1 MTRIALIGLGEVGG
15 ILARDLAA
23 RGTPVIAA
31 YDERQR
37 EPGSRPARQAREF
50 AVPLAPS
57 AVAAARGADL
67 VIAAVTA
74 GSAERAAREAAPGLA
89 PGALYMDVNSVSPG
103 AKAAIGATIHA
114 AGARFVEAAVMT
126 SVPPHGMRAPMLLG
140 GPHAAEALALLTTLG
155 FRADV
160 FSEEIGRASAVK
172 MCRSVMIKGIEA
184 LVTECLLTAR
194 HHKVER
200 EVLAS
205 LGDTLPHPD
214 WPRQARYMMGRALV
228 HGRRRA
234 EEMREVARTVREAGL
249 PPMQSAATAERQDWT
264 ADLGQRLDAAT
275 LDEADLGRMLD
286 ALRAALGHTSDR

>member
-23 RGTPVIAA
+23 RGTPVLAA
-31 YDERQR
+31 FDTRQSDAA
-37 EPGSRPARQAREF
+37 SRPATQAREF
-50 AVPLAPS
+50 GVPLAPS
-57 AVAAARGADL
+57 AAEAARGADL

-74 GSAERAAREAAPGLA
+74 GSAEQAARDAAPGLA

-126 SVPPHGMRAPMLLG
+126 SVPPHGMAAPMLLG
-140 GPHAAEALALLTTLG
+140 GPHAADALATLTSLG
-155 FRADV
+155 FRAEV
-160 FSEEIGRASAVK
+160 FSQEIGRASAVK

-184 LVTECLLTAR
+184 LVTECLLSAR
-194 HHKVER
+194 HYGVER

-249 PPMQSAATAERQDWT
+249 PPMQSAATAERQDWA
-264 ADLGQRLDAAT
+264 ADLGARLDAAT
-275 LDEADLGRMLD
+275 LQEEELGLFLD
-286 ALRAALGHTSDR
+286 ALRQRLS